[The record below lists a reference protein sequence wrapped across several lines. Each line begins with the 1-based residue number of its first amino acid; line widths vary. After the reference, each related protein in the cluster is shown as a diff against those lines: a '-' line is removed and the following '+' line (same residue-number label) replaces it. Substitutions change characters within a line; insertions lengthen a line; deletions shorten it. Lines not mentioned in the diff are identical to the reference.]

1 MSRWRHDW
9 VFPLLARLPTTLPW
23 YLAGW
28 LGHQASV
35 AERATVHYLIQ
46 LFAQVFP
53 DRSISEYGAWA
64 RQYLD
69 MLACEMVDALAFD
82 RLDRRGGPKV
92 SVDGWNHAQALLGQG
107 RGVILVVNHW
117 DRLLTA
123 PVVLARRGGVRVN
136 VLTMP
141 VHDNP
146 ELDPVMRRFL
156 LRKIRCFTT
165 ACGGQWRS
173 TDSSMRAIYEDL
185 SRGGV
190 WLILADAWR
199 PEFSRLREH
208 PFLGGMLRLPTGLER
223 LTRTTGAALLQGWT
237 DSDGPTR
244 LRVTFRPLP
253 DDGPAAV
260 DAVIRHLEQ
269 QVVTRP
275 WAWWQ
280 WGVFNRMWI
289 GPKESV

>member
-1 MSRWRHDW
+1 
-9 VFPLLARLPTTLPW
+9 
-23 YLAGW
+23 
-28 LGHQASV
+28 
-35 AERATVHYLIQ
+35 
-46 LFAQVFP
+46 
-53 DRSISEYGAWA
+53 
-64 RQYLD
+64 
-69 MLACEMVDALAFD
+69 
-82 RLDRRGGPKV
+82 
-92 SVDGWNHAQALLGQG
+92 
-107 RGVILVVNHW
+107 
-117 DRLLTA
+117 LTA

-156 LRKIRCFTT
+156 LRKIRGFTT

-173 TDSSMRAIYEDL
+173 TDASMRAVYEDL

-223 LTRTTGAALLQGWT
+223 LARATGAALLQGWT